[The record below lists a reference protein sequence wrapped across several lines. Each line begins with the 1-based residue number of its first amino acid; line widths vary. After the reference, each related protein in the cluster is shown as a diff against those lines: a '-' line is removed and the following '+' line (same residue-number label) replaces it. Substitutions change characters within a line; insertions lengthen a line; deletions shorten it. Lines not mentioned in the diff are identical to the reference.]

1 MQRQP
6 DSRLNATALL
16 SLLVG
21 IFGTVCF
28 FWGIAGIGAIV
39 LGLVANAEIRRSE
52 GKQHGQGLAI
62 AGVVLGTLH
71 LFALV
76 LGMAALFTFAAHP
89 PSFLAPVIPTPKA
102 SPPLVFTPPPPAKTA
117 PPAPPSGERAGAATR
132 EEATRSTQ
140 IGKLV
145 LVDPGTEVASLHG
158 LLSAQR
164 ALAASDHQKLVLW
177 VTATD
182 CAPCNGVSVAL
193 SGRRLQEALAGVR
206 LVRVDAADFR
216 PELVKLGVP
225 IDVTPGFALI
235 GSDGTPADYVNGG
248 EWDADIPENIAPV
261 LGGFVRGTYR
271 ARRNPWIGP
280 RRGDETAL

>member
-28 FWGIAGIGAIV
+28 FWGIAGIGAII
-39 LGLVANAEIRRSE
+39 LGAVANTEIRRSE
-52 GKQHGQGLAI
+52 GKQHGRGLAI
-62 AGVVLGTLH
+62 AGIALGTLH

-89 PSFLAPVIPTPKA
+89 PSFLTPKLPARKA
-102 SPPLVFTPPPPAKTA
+102 SPPVAMAPPPVTTA
-117 PPAPPSGERAGAATR
+117 PVPPPGERPGAATR

-145 LVDPGTEVASLHG
+145 LVDPGTEVKNLHG
-158 LLSAQR
+158 LLATQR
-164 ALAASDHQKLVLW
+164 ALAASDQQKLLLW
-177 VTATD
+177 VTAVD
-182 CAPCNGVSVAL
+182 CTPCNGVSVAL
-193 SGRRLQEALAGVR
+193 PGRRLQEALAGVR

-216 PELVKLGVP
+216 PELMKLGVP

-235 GSDGTPADYVNGG
+235 GADGTPADYVNGG

-261 LGGFVRGTYR
+261 LGPFVRGAYR
-271 ARRNPWIGP
+271 TRRNPWNGP

>member
-52 GKQHGQGLAI
+52 GKQHGQGLAV
-62 AGVVLGTLH
+62 AGIVLGTLH

-76 LGMAALFTFAAHP
+76 LGTAALFTFAAHP
-89 PSFLAPVIPTPKA
+89 PSFLTPKIPA
-102 SPPLVFTPPPPAKTA
+102 PRMSPPVAVTPPPVTTA
-117 PPAPPSGERAGAATR
+117 PAPPPGARPGSATR

-145 LVDPGTEVASLHG
+145 LVDPGTEVRSLHA
-158 LLSAQR
+158 LLAAQR
-164 ALAASDHQKLVLW
+164 ALADSDHQKLVLW
-177 VTATD
+177 VTAVD
-182 CAPCNGVSVAL
+182 CSPCNGVSIAL
-193 SGRRLQEALAGVR
+193 PGRKLQEALAGVR

-216 PELVKLGVP
+216 PELAKLGVP
-225 IDVTPGFALI
+225 MDVTPGFALI
-235 GSDGTPADYVNGG
+235 GADGAAADYVNGG

-261 LGGFVRGTYR
+261 LGPFVRGTYR
-271 ARRNPWIGP
+271 TRRNPWSGP